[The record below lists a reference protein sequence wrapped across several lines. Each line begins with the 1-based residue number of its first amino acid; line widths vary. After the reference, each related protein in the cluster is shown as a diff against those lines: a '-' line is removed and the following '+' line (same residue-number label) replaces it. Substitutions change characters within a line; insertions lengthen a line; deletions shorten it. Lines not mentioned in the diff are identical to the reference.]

1 MKLLFISFIIFSM
14 QTIGFSQNLDSML
27 LLYYPFNGNAND
39 ASGNNYHGTVYNAT
53 LADDR
58 FGNPNHAYYFNGVNS
73 HIDFPNIT
81 ALKPPLPVSIA
92 MWVNPLSLNLT
103 HQAYVFNSSFD
114 MDTYTGAM
122 INLYPGQPI
131 VSAGYGGGIPG
142 VTGPHNRRTKFGTT
156 NFQTNTWYF
165 IVCVIRGP
173 LDMDIYVNCQND
185 GGWYDGTG
193 GPLVY
198 GSGAG
203 TMGRSDLHFTS
214 TVYFHGYLDEL
225 RYWNRALTAADIDLL
240 CGLMANAGPDM
251 SICQGESVALGGN
264 PSAFNGT
271 PPFTY
276 NWSPATGLNN
286 PGIANPV
293 ASPMV
298 TTTYTLVV
306 EDNFSIIASDQV
318 TVTVYP
324 QEDATILPVSDY
336 CDNNLPDTLLSLNPG
351 GQWWGNGITNSQWGV
366 FSPEL
371 AGTGSHVIFYGFPG
385 ICGDTASVSIN
396 VFPAPVVSLGADTTF
411 CSGDTIYLDAGAG
424 ADSYLWS
431 NSETSQIISVSSGGN
446 YTVTVTNSDFCD
458 ATDEVQVNVIPWEN
472 ASILS
477 TGPFC
482 HDVAAVQLNALHTGG
497 VWSGF
502 GIIDQNIGLFSPV
515 QAGIGEH
522 LIHYEVTAPCVGPD
536 STLVTVIECFDTNE
550 HIFVP
555 TIFSPNDDGEN
566 DILFVRGEGIQ
577 QLEFIIYNRWGEKI
591 FESNHIDTGWDG
603 TYKGKK
609 CDPAVFAYVIT
620 AWMMNGQKIVQS
632 GNVTLVR

>member
-53 LADDR
+53 PADDR
-58 FGNPNHAYYFNGVNS
+58 FGNPNNAYFFNGINS
-73 HIDFPNIT
+73 YIEFPNL
-81 ALKPPLPVSIA
+81 AVLKPPLP
-92 MWVNPLSLNLT
+92 LSFSFWFRYDTLQKEYIHLLT
-103 HQAYVFNSSFD
+103 TDFVI
-114 MDTYTGAM
+114 DTYTG
-122 INLYPGQPI
+122 IWFSVNHTNGKI
-131 VSAGYGGGIPG
+131 GVGYGDGTPNATSSGQ
-142 VTGPHNRRTKFGTT
+142 RRTLQGGTVLQP
-156 NFQTNTWYF
+156 NVWYF
-165 IVCVIRGP
+165 IAGVIRGP
-173 LDMDIYVNCQND
+173 LDMDLYVNCSLDNET
-185 GGWYDGTG
+185 YS
-193 GPLVY
+193 
-198 GSGAG
+198 GSGGSLAYSSNPG
-203 TMGRSDLHFTS
+203 SLGRLDFITFP
-214 TVYFHGYLDEL
+214 VYYFKGYLDEI
-225 RYWNRALTAADIDLL
+225 RYWNRALTGADIDLL

-264 PSAFNGT
+264 PSAYNGT

-351 GQWWGNGITNSQWGV
+351 GQWWGNGMTDPQWGV

-550 HIFVP
+550 HLFVP